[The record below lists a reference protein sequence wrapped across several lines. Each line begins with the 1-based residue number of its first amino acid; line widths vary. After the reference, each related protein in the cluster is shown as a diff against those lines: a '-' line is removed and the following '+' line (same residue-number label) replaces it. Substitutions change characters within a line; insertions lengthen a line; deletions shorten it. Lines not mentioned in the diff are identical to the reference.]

1 MGHLLDFLKGN
12 GFGGDYLGIDLQEEM
27 VERSRKRHPDARFEV
42 AGFLMEAP
50 AFEGRDFIL
59 ASRVL
64 QHCEKALHARI
75 IARMYEKCGS
85 AAPFNAFSTW
95 YGKHP
100 DPMFHIADPLEVL
113 NSCRG
118 MTTRL
123 LFWQG
128 YVAPDFSVYMY

>member
-1 MGHLLDFLKGN
+1 MGHLLDFLEEN
-12 GFGGDYLGIDLQEEM
+12 GFEGDYLGNDLQEELF
-27 VERSRKRHPDARFEV
+27 ERPRKRHPDARFEV

-59 ASRVL
+59 ASGVL

-75 IARMYEKCGS
+75 IARMYEKCGT

-113 NSCRG
+113 NFCRG
-118 MTTRL
+118 MTTHL
-123 LFWQG
+123 LFWHG
-128 YVAPDFSVYMY
+128 YVAQDFSVYMY